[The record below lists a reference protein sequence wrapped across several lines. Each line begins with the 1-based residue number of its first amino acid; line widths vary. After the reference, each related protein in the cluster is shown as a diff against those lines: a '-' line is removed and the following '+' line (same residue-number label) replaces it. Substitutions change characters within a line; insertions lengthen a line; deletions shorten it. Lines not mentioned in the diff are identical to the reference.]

1 MQELHALCP
10 TVHSG
15 MIFMFFVLKIKGFL
29 LMKQKILNTCTYK
42 FRFSN
47 LKLPKVAILSILLQ
61 KNLNFEV
68 TEYKVAIVFPFCCDI
83 WAIVAKPFTPYTCG

>member
-1 MQELHALCP
+1 
-10 TVHSG
+10 
-15 MIFMFFVLKIKGFL
+15 
-29 LMKQKILNTCTYK
+29 MKQKILNTCTYK

-68 TEYKVAIVFPFCCDI
+68 TEYKVAIYALMEVRHNR
-83 WAIVAKPFTPYTCG
+83 TGR